1 MSRMHLIGGRS
12 FTFDK
17 ASFGPGFHS
26 LAVTITTDNGGRT
39 MSQLGFK
46 GMYTVFMLMK
56 IMIIIMYYL
65 NTKK

>member
-17 ASFGPGFHS
+17 ASFGPGFHC
-26 LAVTITTDNGGRT
+26 LEVTIAIDNGGCT

-46 GMYTVFMLMK
+46 GMYTTMSMLIK
-56 IMIIIMYYL
+56 F
-65 NTKK
+65 

>member
-26 LAVTITTDNGGRT
+26 LAVTITTYNGDRRN
-39 MSQLGFK
+39 SELGFK

-56 IMIIIMYYL
+56 I
-65 NTKK
+65 